1 MITGGNLQQR
11 IDELRESFD
20 LSVARPI
27 ETEARIFTE
36 YIAFKL
42 GHETFAWPTSYIK
55 EMLLNQRIIPIPGRM
70 ENLYGVV
77 NYKNQ
82 VLPVINLH
90 NFLGLAVMEKIETNI
105 LLITT
110 GSQMKIA
117 ILIDCLKSVLNVGED
132 DIKPKPISL
141 DKDAEK
147 LVMGEFYN
155 HEGMITLLKPDS
167 LIL

>member
-1 MITGGNLQQR
+1 MITSNNLQQR
-11 IDELRESFD
+11 FDELRESFD

-27 ETEARIFTE
+27 ETEVKIFTE

-82 VLPVINLH
+82 VLPVKVRGNPSNMYWPFSGPWSSRSMTI
-90 NFLGLAVMEKIETNI
+90 VKIT
-105 LLITT
+105 
-110 GSQMKIA
+110 S
-117 ILIDCLKSVLNVGED
+117 S
-132 DIKPKPISL
+132 S
-141 DKDAEK
+141 
-147 LVMGEFYN
+147 
-155 HEGMITLLKPDS
+155 
-167 LIL
+167 